1 MRRSSGRWLSG
12 LEAYSTLDL
21 YISGAVRRM
30 SAPFMASK
38 PVWPRKSSTAS
49 FPRSPPY
56 IMAKVSRAYFLIASS
71 FMSGNRPYVSRFP
84 TDATG
89 TPFTP
94 RARGRPRPKLMPVST
109 FAAPGSI
116 SRITR
121 PSQPSWP
128 TSSGRAVCQMSIE
141 RKCDR
146 FGLG

>member
-1 MRRSSGRWLSG
+1 
-12 LEAYSTLDL
+12 
-21 YISGAVRRM
+21 
-30 SAPFMASK
+30 
-38 PVWPRKSSTAS
+38 
-49 FPRSPPY
+49 
-56 IMAKVSRAYFLIASS
+56 MAKVSSAYFLMASS

-94 RARGRPRPKLMPVST
+94 RARGRPRPKFMPVST
-109 FAAPGSI
+109 FSAPGSI
-116 SRITR
+116 SRITL

-146 FGLG
+146 FGLGYPIPWITATLPSSQSSLMGSMPGLKPSSSSILSTSFSGMPTAGLKSR